1 MKPHLL
7 DHLSQR
13 YLTESQ
19 VWNSD
24 GDAVV
29 QFPLYNLSGQLL
41 GYQQYR
47 PFAETKQNPECPS
60 EAKYFNYLPT
70 NKVTAYGLES
80 LNYDDPLLFVVEG
93 VFDAVRFH
101 NMGLNCLAVLSCDP
115 KHLKEWLRLLPF
127 YKVAVCDGGAAG
139 LKLAKYGDLYFQ
151 CREGNDPASEGEF
164 MLRAFRRVAR
174 LKLRKHLLKRQF

>member
-24 GDAVV
+24 GEAVV

-47 PFAETKQNPECPS
+47 PFAETKQNPEHPS
-60 EAKYFNYLPT
+60 EAKYFTYLPT
-70 NKVTAYGLES
+70 SKVTAYGLER

-127 YKVAVCDGGAAG
+127 YKVAVCDGDAAG
-139 LKLAKYGDLYFQ
+139 DKLEKYGETAFF
-151 CREGNDPASEGEF
+151 CKEGCDPAAEEQF
-164 MLRAFRRVAR
+164 LLDLFVACAR
-174 LKLRKHLLKRQF
+174 TELRKHLLKRRF